1 MGNLLM
7 KKLILPLF
15 LALFVCTPV
24 HALDLRFGPS
34 YWDVEDLDSA
44 VGVSAKLSQPVY
56 KEWVDVEV
64 GAAWLTGEEGIE
76 DDTFH
81 LIPLDL
87 GLRVHLTSGCQYD
100 PYLLAGATYLAI
112 DNDDDALPDLDGNWG
127 GYAGAGI
134 AYPVSDN
141 WDLFT
146 DVVFR
151 FTELDNKDGG
161 DDVDANGLQATLGV
175 AYTF

>member
-1 MGNLLM
+1 MIRKYLLAM
-7 KKLILPLF
+7 TLSLCVF
-15 LALFVCTPV
+15 NSA

-34 YWDVEDLDSA
+34 YWDVEDLDAS
-44 VGVSAKLSQPVY
+44 VGVSAKLSEPIY

-64 GAAWLTGEEGIE
+64 GASWLTGEEGIE
-76 DDTFH
+76 DDTFQ

-87 GLRVHLTSGCQYD
+87 GVRVHLTSGCRVD
-100 PYLLAGATYLAI
+100 PYLLAGATYLAV

-134 AYPVSDN
+134 AIPVNDK
-141 WDLFT
+141 WDLYS

-151 FTELDNKDGG
+151 FTELDNNDGG
-161 DDVDANGLQATLGV
+161 DDVDANGLQATAGV
-175 AYTF
+175 SYSFN